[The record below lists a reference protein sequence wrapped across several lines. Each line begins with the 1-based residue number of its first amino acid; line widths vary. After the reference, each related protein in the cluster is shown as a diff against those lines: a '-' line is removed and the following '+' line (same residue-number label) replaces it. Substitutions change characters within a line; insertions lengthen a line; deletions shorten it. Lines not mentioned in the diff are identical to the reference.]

1 MQDDSRIKTAG
12 AEMALLEEAVR
23 AAAKVAMGFFGKDPK
38 SWKKDKDNSPVSE
51 ADLATD
57 EVLRRL
63 LTAAR
68 PGFGWI
74 SEESA
79 HKPPAEGEDRMWI
92 VDPIDG
98 TRGFLGGRPEWAVSA
113 ALVQGRRPLAGI
125 VFNPAADRLYAATT
139 GGGAFLNGR
148 PIKAPPGGSLT
159 GARMLA
165 YDGALRDGRW
175 SRPWP
180 EMQIERVN
188 SIAYR
193 LCLVASGDFDA
204 SISTSPK
211 SDWDLAAADLIVHEA
226 GGRVTAFNG
235 ASFVYNRHA
244 FRHPNVVCAGT
255 VLHER
260 LLAHIDAAFDAL
272 RGGAEDGLD

>member
-79 HKPPAEGEDRMWI
+79 HKPPAEGEDRM
-92 VDPIDG
+92 
-98 TRGFLGGRPEWAVSA
+98 
-113 ALVQGRRPLAGI
+113 
-125 VFNPAADRLYAATT
+125 
-139 GGGAFLNGR
+139 
-148 PIKAPPGGSLT
+148 
-159 GARMLA
+159 
-165 YDGALRDGRW
+165 
-175 SRPWP
+175 
-180 EMQIERVN
+180 
-188 SIAYR
+188 
-193 LCLVASGDFDA
+193 
-204 SISTSPK
+204 
-211 SDWDLAAADLIVHEA
+211 
-226 GGRVTAFNG
+226 
-235 ASFVYNRHA
+235 
-244 FRHPNVVCAGT
+244 
-255 VLHER
+255 
-260 LLAHIDAAFDAL
+260 
-272 RGGAEDGLD
+272 